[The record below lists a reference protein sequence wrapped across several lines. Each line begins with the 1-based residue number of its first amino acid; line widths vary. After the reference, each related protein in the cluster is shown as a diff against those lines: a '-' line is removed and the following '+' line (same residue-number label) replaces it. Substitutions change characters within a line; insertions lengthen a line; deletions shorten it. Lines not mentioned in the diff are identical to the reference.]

1 MTARPG
7 KGRDGARSRAKDTHV
22 QYQDIL
28 ERLAARDK
36 RALLELH
43 ARMAPG
49 LLGITSRIAS
59 DPRDAAWAVE
69 EAFVHLWREAAHFPR
84 DAASVPAWLVLNV
97 RRYALQKRRSVRAPQ
112 QGLIPVRESIIEGY
126 SWLPSH
132 DAIDQ
137 LESRSELLRKTLR
150 QLPKHQ
156 QDALTLAVWEGLS
169 VQSIAER
176 LGEPL
181 AKVESSLRAGMRF
194 IRHRMSVVLG
204 KWSAPI

>member
-1 MTARPG
+1 
-7 KGRDGARSRAKDTHV
+7 
-22 QYQDIL
+22 
-28 ERLAARDK
+28 
-36 RALLELH
+36 
-43 ARMAPG
+43 
-49 LLGITSRIAS
+49 
-59 DPRDAAWAVE
+59 
-69 EAFVHLWREAAHFPR
+69 
-84 DAASVPAWLVLNV
+84 
-97 RRYALQKRRSVRAPQ
+97 
-112 QGLIPVRESIIEGY
+112 
-126 SWLPSH
+126 LPSH

>member
-1 MTARPG
+1 MTTRPR
-7 KGRDGARSRAKDTHV
+7 KGSVVARSRSTVTRDSMPV
-22 QYQDIL
+22 IL

-36 RALLELH
+36 TALLELY
-43 ARMAPG
+43 ARMAPV
-49 LLGITSRIAS
+49 LLGITSRITS
-59 DPRDAAWAVE
+59 NPHDAAWAAE
-69 EAFVHLWREAAHFPR
+69 EALVHLWRDAARFPR
-84 DAASVPAWLVLNV
+84 DSASVTVWLALNA
-97 RRYALQKRRSVRAPQ
+97 RRYALQKRGRVLAVQ
-112 QGLIPVRESIIEGY
+112 QGSTPEHDPMIESY
-126 SWLPSH
+126 SWLPRQ
-132 DAIDQ
+132 DAMDQ
-137 LESRSELLRKTLR
+137 LEARRELLGKALR

>member
-7 KGRDGARSRAKDTHV
+7 KGRAVARPRAKDTHAP
-22 QYQDIL
+22 YRGIL
-28 ERLAARDK
+28 ERVAARDK
-36 RALLELH
+36 TALLELY
-43 ARMAPG
+43 AREAPV

-59 DPRDAAWAVE
+59 DPHDAAWAVE

-84 DAASVPAWLVLNV
+84 DTASVTAWLVLNA
-97 RRYALQKRRSVRAPQ
+97 RRIALQKRGSVGALQ
-112 QGLIPVRESIIEGY
+112 KGSTLAHGFIIESY
-126 SWLPSH
+126 SWLPSQ

-137 LESRSELLRKTLR
+137 LESRRELLRKVLR

-181 AKVESSLRAGMRF
+181 AKVQSSLRAGMRF

>member
-1 MTARPG
+1 MTTRPR
-7 KGRDGARSRAKDTHV
+7 KGVAIARSRAKDTRTP
-22 QYQDIL
+22 YPIIL
-28 ERLAARDK
+28 ERVAARDK
-36 RALLELH
+36 AALLELYT
-43 ARMAPG
+43 RLAPG
-49 LLGITSRIAS
+49 LMGITTRIVS
-59 DPRDAAWAVE
+59 DPHDAAWAVE
-69 EAFVHLWREAAHFPR
+69 EAFVHLWRDAAHYPHES
-84 DAASVPAWLVLNV
+84 ASVAAWMALNA
-97 RRYALQKRRSVRAPQ
+97 RRYALMKRERACELQKDSTLTPQ
-112 QGLIPVRESIIEGY
+112 TMIESFA
-126 SWLPSH
+126 WLPSQ
-132 DAIDQ
+132 DSVDQ
-137 LESRSELLRKTLR
+137 LESRRELLRKPLR

>member
-7 KGRDGARSRAKDTHV
+7 KGRAGARSRAKDTHV

-28 ERLAARDK
+28 ERLATRDK
-36 RALLELH
+36 TALLELYG
-43 ARMAPG
+43 RMAPG

-126 SWLPSH
+126 SWLPSQ

-137 LESRSELLRKTLR
+137 LESRRELLSKTLR

>member
-1 MTARPG
+1 
-7 KGRDGARSRAKDTHV
+7 
-22 QYQDIL
+22 L
-28 ERLAARDK
+28 
-36 RALLELH
+36 
-43 ARMAPG
+43 
-49 LLGITSRIAS
+49 
-59 DPRDAAWAVE
+59 
-69 EAFVHLWREAAHFPR
+69 VHLWREAARFPR
-84 DAASVPAWLVLNV
+84 DSASVTVWLALRV
-97 RRYALQKRRSVRAPQ
+97 RRYALQKRERA
-112 QGLIPVRESIIEGY
+112 RELQTDSTLSRQTMIESF
-126 SWLPSH
+126 SWLPSQESV
-132 DAIDQ
+132 DQ
-137 LESRSELLRKTLR
+137 LESRRELLRKTLR

>member
-7 KGRDGARSRAKDTHV
+7 KGREGARSRAKDTHV

-97 RRYALQKRRSVRAPQ
+97 RRYALQKRGSVRGLPQ
-112 QGLIPVRESIIEGY
+112 GSTPARESIFESY

-181 AKVESSLRAGMRF
+181 AKVQSSLRAGMRF